1 MNMPAAALRSPLATT
16 LWGFRREFAAC
27 MAFSVVVNV
36 LMLTPTIYMLQVY
49 DRVMVS
55 HSSLTLAAVT
65 LVMLFCFAVMAF
77 AEWVRS
83 RLLVRMGVR
92 FDALLGT
99 RVFQASF
106 RSSLGERSRNPA
118 RTFGDLTNLRQFMT
132 GNGLFAF
139 MDAPWTPIYIAVLF
153 MLHPSLGLLG
163 VGFVLLL
170 AVLAWLS
177 HRITQQPVEAA
188 VEAGSQVGAYVHGKL
203 RNAEV
208 IEAMGMLGSLRRR
221 WQVRHQR

>member
-1 MNMPAAALRSPLATT
+1 MPAAALRSPLATT

-92 FDALLGT
+92 CWARACSRRASSPAWASAAAT
-99 RVFQASF
+99 RRAPLATSPTCV
-106 RSSLGERSRNPA
+106 SS
-118 RTFGDLTNLRQFMT
+118 
-132 GNGLFAF
+132 
-139 MDAPWTPIYIAVLF
+139 
-153 MLHPSLGLLG
+153 
-163 VGFVLLL
+163 
-170 AVLAWLS
+170 
-177 HRITQQPVEAA
+177 
-188 VEAGSQVGAYVHGKL
+188 
-203 RNAEV
+203 
-208 IEAMGMLGSLRRR
+208 
-221 WQVRHQR
+221 